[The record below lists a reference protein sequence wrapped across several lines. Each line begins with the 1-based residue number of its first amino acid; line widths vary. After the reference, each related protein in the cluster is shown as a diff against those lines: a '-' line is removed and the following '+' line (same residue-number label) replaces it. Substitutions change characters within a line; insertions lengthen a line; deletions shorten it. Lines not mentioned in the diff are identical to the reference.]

1 MKPVR
6 LLPFGLAK
14 LPFFSKRNNTR
25 FLLINLNLNKNLA
38 LNFRRA
44 SASRV
49 AEPFPASVNGYGQ
62 IQMTIVC
69 RYRYAAGL
77 PPRW

>member
-6 LLPFGLAK
+6 SLPFGLAK

-25 FLLINLNLNKNLA
+25 FLSIILNLNKNLA

-44 SASRV
+44 NASR
-49 AEPFPASVNGYGQ
+49 AAGPFPASVNGYGQ
-62 IQMTIVC
+62 IQMPIVC

-77 PPRW
+77 PLR